1 MGVGHAAILSQ
12 TPGQIGYTHPMSQ
25 PYRVRLDAFEGPM
38 DLLLY
43 LIRSHEVDIHDIPIS
58 TITDQYI
65 GFLDELDRIDI
76 DVAGE
81 FLVMASTLME
91 VKSRILAAEAER
103 RDRGDDP
110 EAVADLDEPGADP
123 RAELVKQL
131 LEYKKYRD
139 AADALQ
145 QRQTTWEQR
154 YPVKAAGVDNDA
166 VREAVDDMGELEME
180 DLDLSDLVEAFRQ
193 ILASVN
199 FDRLGEHEVL
209 SDDTPLEVHAS
220 NILEQLQQRV
230 RSGDTGSMTLR
241 KAIVGKTRSEC
252 VGMFLAILVLVRDQR
267 VGITM
272 NDGEVEMELKDAED
286 QNLEIASVIDEFD

>member
-1 MGVGHAAILSQ
+1 
-12 TPGQIGYTHPMSQ
+12 MSQ
-25 PYRVRLDAFEGPM
+25 PYRVRLEAFEGPM

-43 LIRSHEVDIHDIPIS
+43 LIRSHEVDIHNIPIA

-81 FLVMASTLME
+81 FLVTASTLME
-91 VKSRILAAEAER
+91 IKSRILAAEAER
-103 RDRGDDP
+103 KDRGDDEDAQP
-110 EAVADLDEPGADP
+110 DLDEPGADP
-123 RAELVKQL
+123 RAELVRQL

-145 QRQTTWEQR
+145 QRQETWEKR
-154 YPVKAAGVDNDA
+154 YPVRAAGLDDDA
-166 VREAVDDMGELEME
+166 VREAADDMGELELE

-199 FDRLGEHEVL
+199 FDRLGEHEVF
-209 SDDTPLEVHAS
+209 SDETPLEVHAS
-220 NILEQLQQRV
+220 NILEKLQQRST
-230 RSGDTGSMTLR
+230 SGNPGSLTLR
-241 KAIVGKTRSEC
+241 SIIVGKTRSEM

-267 VGITM
+267 VGVSM
-272 NDGEVEMELKDAED
+272 NGGEVEMQLKDADD
-286 QNLEIASVIDEFD
+286 QTLEIASVIDEFD

>member
-1 MGVGHAAILSQ
+1 
-12 TPGQIGYTHPMSQ
+12 MSQ

-81 FLVMASTLME
+81 FLVMASSLME
-91 VKSRILAAEAER
+91 VKSRILAAEA
-103 RDRGDDP
+103 DRKDRADDP
-110 EAVADLDEPGADP
+110 AANDKPDEPGADP
-123 RAELVKQL
+123 RAELVRQL
-131 LEYKKYRD
+131 LDYKKYRD

-145 QRQTTWEQR
+145 QRQETWEQR
-154 YPVKAAGVDNDA
+154 YPVKAAGVDDDA
-166 VREAVDDMGELEME
+166 VREAVDEMGELELE

-199 FDRLGEHEVL
+199 FDRLGEHEVF

-220 NILEQLQQRV
+220 NILEKLLQRV
-230 RSGDTGSMTLR
+230 GSGNTPSMTL
-241 KAIVGKTRSEC
+241 KSVIVGKTRSEM

-267 VGITM
+267 VAISM
-272 NDGEVEMELKDAED
+272 SEGEVEMELKEADD

>member
-1 MGVGHAAILSQ
+1 
-12 TPGQIGYTHPMSQ
+12 MSQ
-25 PYRVRLDAFEGPM
+25 PYRVRLEAFEGPM

-58 TITDQYI
+58 IVADQYI
-65 GFLDELDRIDI
+65 GFLDDVDRIDI

-91 VKSRILAAEAER
+91 IKSRILAAEAER
-103 RDRGDDP
+103 KDRGEEESDRP
-110 EAVADLDEPGADP
+110 DLDEPGIDP
-123 RAELVKQL
+123 RAELVQQL

-145 QRQTTWEQR
+145 QRQETWEQR
-154 YPVKAAGVDNDA
+154 FPVKAAGIDDEA

-180 DLDLSDLVEAFRQ
+180 DLDLNDLVEAFRQ

-209 SDDTPLEVHAS
+209 SDDTPLEVHAN
-220 NILEQLQQRV
+220 NILEKLQQRRTDGSASSMSL
-230 RSGDTGSMTLR
+230 RSV
-241 KAIVGKTRSEC
+241 IVGKSRAEC

-267 VGITM
+267 LSVTM
-272 NDGEVEMELKDAED
+272 NEGEVEMELREGDD
-286 QNLEIASVIDEFD
+286 QNLEIASVVDEFD

>member
-1 MGVGHAAILSQ
+1 
-12 TPGQIGYTHPMSQ
+12 MSQ
-25 PYRVRLDAFEGPM
+25 PYRVRLEAFEGPM

-65 GFLDELDRIDI
+65 GFLDDVDRIDI

-91 VKSRILAAEAER
+91 IKSRILAAEADR
-103 RDRGDDP
+103 KDRGDEEQGDTP
-110 EAVADLDEPGADP
+110 IDEPGVDP
-123 RAELVKQL
+123 RAELVQQL
-131 LEYKKYRD
+131 LAYKKYRD

-145 QRQTTWEQR
+145 QRQETWEKR
-154 YPVKAAGVDNDA
+154 YPVKAAGIDSDA
-166 VREAVDDMGELEME
+166 VREAADEMGELEME

-193 ILASVN
+193 ILSSVN

-220 NILEQLQQRV
+220 NILENLQQRV
-230 RSGDTGSMTLR
+230 KTGNAGALRLRSM
-241 KAIVGKTRSEC
+241 IVGKTRAEC

-267 VGITM
+267 VSVTM
-272 NDGEVEMELKDAED
+272 NEGEVEMELKDAED
-286 QNLEIASVIDEFD
+286 QNLEIASVVDEFD

>member
-1 MGVGHAAILSQ
+1 
-12 TPGQIGYTHPMSQ
+12 MSQ
-25 PYRVRLDAFEGPM
+25 PYRVRLEAFEGPM

-65 GFLDELDRIDI
+65 GFLDDVDRIDI

-103 RDRGDDP
+103 KDRDLGDEEETRD
-110 EAVADLDEPGADP
+110 DEPGIDP
-123 RAELVKQL
+123 RAELVQQL
-131 LEYKKYRD
+131 LAYKQYRD

-145 QRQTTWEQR
+145 RRQETWEQR
-154 YPVKAAGVDNDA
+154 YPVKAAGLDDDA
-166 VREAVDDMGELEME
+166 VQAAADDLGELEME

-199 FDRLGEHEVL
+199 FDRLGEHAVI
-209 SDDTPLEVHAS
+209 SDDTPLEVHAN
-220 NILEQLQQRV
+220 NILEQLHKQ
-230 RSGDTGSMTLR
+230 STGSTPSPLR
-241 KAIVGKTRSEC
+241 LRSMIVGKTRAEC

-267 VGITM
+267 VSVSM
-272 NDGEVEMELKDAED
+272 NDGEVEMELKDADD
-286 QNLEIASVIDEFD
+286 QNLEIASVVDEFD

>member
-1 MGVGHAAILSQ
+1 
-12 TPGQIGYTHPMSQ
+12 MSQ
-25 PYRVRLDAFEGPM
+25 PYRVRLEAFEGPM

-65 GFLDELDRIDI
+65 GFLDDVDRIDI

-91 VKSRILAAEAER
+91 VKSRILAAEADR
-103 RDRGDDP
+103 KDRGDEEEGDTP
-110 EAVADLDEPGADP
+110 IDEPGVDP
-123 RAELVKQL
+123 RAELVQQL
-131 LEYKKYRD
+131 LAYKKYRD

-145 QRQTTWEQR
+145 QRQETWEKR
-154 YPVKAAGVDNDA
+154 YPVKAAGIDDDA
-166 VREAVDDMGELEME
+166 VREAADEMGELEME

-193 ILASVN
+193 ILSSVN

-220 NILEQLQQRV
+220 NILENLQQRSKSGNASALRL
-230 RSGDTGSMTLR
+230 RSM
-241 KAIVGKTRSEC
+241 IVGKTRAEC

-267 VGITM
+267 VSVSM
-272 NDGEVEMELKDAED
+272 NEGEVEMELKDADD
-286 QNLEIASVIDEFD
+286 QNLEIASVVDEFD

>member
-1 MGVGHAAILSQ
+1 
-12 TPGQIGYTHPMSQ
+12 
-25 PYRVRLDAFEGPM
+25 M

-91 VKSRILAAEAER
+91 IKSRILAAEAER
-103 RDRGDDP
+103 KDRGEAADDID
-110 EAVADLDEPGADP
+110 DLDEPGADP

-145 QRQTTWEQR
+145 QRQETWEQR
-154 YPVKAAGVDNDA
+154 YPVKAAGVDDEA
-166 VREAVDDMGELEME
+166 VREAVDEMGELELE

-199 FDRLGEHEVL
+199 FDRLGEHEVF

-220 NILEQLQQRV
+220 NILEQLQQRTTPNTA
-230 RSGDTGSMTLR
+230 GTMTLR
-241 KAIVGKTRSEC
+241 SAIVGKTRSEM
-252 VGMFLAILVLVRDQR
+252 VGMFLAVLVLVRDQR
-267 VGITM
+267 VGIRMT
-272 NDGEVEMELKDAED
+272 DGEVEMELRPSDPDAEAQD
-286 QNLEIASVIDEFD
+286 LEIATVIDEFD

>member
-1 MGVGHAAILSQ
+1 
-12 TPGQIGYTHPMSQ
+12 MSQ
-25 PYRVRLDAFEGPM
+25 PYRVRLEAFEGPM

-65 GFLDELDRIDI
+65 GFLDDVDRIDI

-91 VKSRILAAEAER
+91 VKSRILAAEADR
-103 RDRGDDP
+103 KDRGDEEEGDTP
-110 EAVADLDEPGADP
+110 IDEPGVDP
-123 RAELVKQL
+123 RAELVQQL
-131 LEYKKYRD
+131 LAYKKYRD

-145 QRQTTWEQR
+145 QRQETWEKR
-154 YPVKAAGVDNDA
+154 YPVKAAGIDDDA
-166 VREAVDDMGELEME
+166 VREAADEMGELEME

-193 ILASVN
+193 ILSSVN

-220 NILEQLQQRV
+220 NILENLQQRSKTGNASALRL
-230 RSGDTGSMTLR
+230 RSM
-241 KAIVGKTRSEC
+241 IVGKTRAEC

-267 VGITM
+267 VSVSM
-272 NDGEVEMELKDAED
+272 NEGEVEMELKDADD
-286 QNLEIASVIDEFD
+286 QNLEIASVVDEFD

>member
-1 MGVGHAAILSQ
+1 
-12 TPGQIGYTHPMSQ
+12 MSQ
-25 PYRVRLDAFEGPM
+25 PYRVRLEAFEGPM

-58 TITDQYI
+58 TVADQYI
-65 GFLDELDRIDI
+65 GFLDDVDRIDI

-91 VKSRILAAEAER
+91 IKSRILAAEAER
-103 RDRGDDP
+103 KDRGEEVGERP
-110 EAVADLDEPGADP
+110 DLDEPGIDP
-123 RAELVKQL
+123 RAELVQQL

-145 QRQTTWEQR
+145 QRQETWEQR
-154 YPVKAAGVDNDA
+154 YPVKAAGIDDEA
-166 VREAVDDMGELEME
+166 VREAVEDMGELEME

-199 FDRLGEHEVL
+199 FDRLGEHAVI
-209 SDDTPLEVHAS
+209 SDDTPLEIHAN
-220 NILEQLQQRV
+220 NILEKLRDRLQHGSAASMSL
-230 RSGDTGSMTLR
+230 RSV
-241 KAIVGKTRSEC
+241 IVGKTRAEC

-267 VGITM
+267 LSVTM
-272 NDGEVEMELKDAED
+272 NEGEVEMELRESDD
-286 QNLEIASVIDEFD
+286 QNLEIASVVDEFD

>member
-1 MGVGHAAILSQ
+1 
-12 TPGQIGYTHPMSQ
+12 MSQ
-25 PYRVRLDAFEGPM
+25 PYRVRLEAFEGPM

-65 GFLDELDRIDI
+65 GFLDDVDRIDI

-91 VKSRILAAEAER
+91 VKSRILAAEADR
-103 RDRGDDP
+103 KDRGDEEEGDTP
-110 EAVADLDEPGADP
+110 IDEPGVDP
-123 RAELVKQL
+123 RAELVQQL
-131 LEYKKYRD
+131 LAYKKYRD

-145 QRQTTWEQR
+145 QRQETWEKR
-154 YPVKAAGVDNDA
+154 YPVKAAGIDDDA
-166 VREAVDDMGELEME
+166 VREAADEMGELEME

-193 ILASVN
+193 ILSSVN

-220 NILEQLQQRV
+220 NILENLQQRSKTGNASALRL
-230 RSGDTGSMTLR
+230 RSM
-241 KAIVGKTRSEC
+241 IVGKTRAEC

-267 VGITM
+267 VSVSM
-272 NDGEVEMELKDAED
+272 NEGEVEMELKDADD
-286 QNLEIASVIDEFD
+286 QNLEIASVVDEFN